1 MDRLPAVFAV
11 SALVVAAA
19 AALLALVS
27 RGRKKTVL
35 PRDFDFTRYKRFEQ
49 K

>member
-1 MDRLPAVFAV
+1 MLTV
-11 SALVVAAA
+11 SALVFAAA
-19 AALLALVS
+19 AALLALAA